1 MKRALVSVEVAA
13 RARVTHVRDARPD
26 AGHARARVRAAR
38 NPVGVDGSPVMFRR
52 KKSVSARAEET
63 PPEDAPSDPADD
75 ASLWSDDSMTPERG
89 VLTRGAVRGLPGD
102 GSDGDASPSSRSLLS
117 VDSAASIPSRAH
129 SVSTDRWRRDAL
141 EALSA
146 RMLNEE
152 TRETR
157 ELAAR
162 EARHREE
169 QDRKRAGVLAS
180 LPSALA
186 SRLRRGGR
194 KPGKP
199 SSARSARGDGGSS
212 AEDASDLGFRASAFA
227 PHVSDDH
234 VADEAASTRA
244 YGLSRVGPH
253 PCERKRAEGEE
264 PSRRVPRVARVALA
278 VLPARGRPR
287 EGTEGT
293 LEALRRD
300 GFEIRDARALAESS
314 LENRMVSLSRML
326 ECGAVVNGL
335 NAVDAETWKNYRAAR
350 AAGVLVFNYDCP
362 GLYGALDAH
371 VDVTCAV
378 SKFVPPYSVNLEAR
392 CDAKEDGYR
401 EVLIHVVAGPDHDAE
416 RVALRDAVLPRL
428 VERCRARRIRP
439 VYVDL
444 RSDAAGCGPGHA
456 LRVADVA
463 RGAAVHVVLVSGK
476 HEPELNGDAR
486 VRAFVDKIPR
496 GGERDLEA

>member
-1 MKRALVSVEVAA
+1 MSNGALTSVTPGETRRASIETSPNAAFLGEKRSRARRRRVSKRPSGVGDSATRVSASPRKRLSITVDFISKLSRSWRTVKRALVSVKVAA

-117 VDSAASIPSRAH
+117 VDSAASTPSRAR

-152 TRETR
+152 TREAR

-186 SRLRRGGR
+186 SRLRRSGR
-194 KPGKP
+194 KP

-212 AEDASDLGFRASAFA
+212 ADDASDLGGASAFA

-234 VADEAASTRA
+234 EAASTRA
-244 YGLSRVGPH
+244 
-253 PCERKRAEGEE
+253 
-264 PSRRVPRVARVALA
+264 
-278 VLPARGRPR
+278 PA
-287 EGTEGT
+287 
-293 LEALRRD
+293 
-300 GFEIRDARALAESS
+300 
-314 LENRMVSLSRML
+314 
-326 ECGAVVNGL
+326 
-335 NAVDAETWKNYRAAR
+335 
-350 AAGVLVFNYDCP
+350 
-362 GLYGALDAH
+362 
-371 VDVTCAV
+371 
-378 SKFVPPYSVNLEAR
+378 
-392 CDAKEDGYR
+392 
-401 EVLIHVVAGPDHDAE
+401 
-416 RVALRDAVLPRL
+416 
-428 VERCRARRIRP
+428 
-439 VYVDL
+439 
-444 RSDAAGCGPGHA
+444 
-456 LRVADVA
+456 
-463 RGAAVHVVLVSGK
+463 
-476 HEPELNGDAR
+476 
-486 VRAFVDKIPR
+486 
-496 GGERDLEA
+496 

>member
-117 VDSAASIPSRAH
+117 VDSAASTPSRAH

-199 SSARSARGDGGSS
+199 S
-212 AEDASDLGFRASAFA
+212 
-227 PHVSDDH
+227 
-234 VADEAASTRA
+234 
-244 YGLSRVGPH
+244 
-253 PCERKRAEGEE
+253 
-264 PSRRVPRVARVALA
+264 
-278 VLPARGRPR
+278 
-287 EGTEGT
+287 
-293 LEALRRD
+293 
-300 GFEIRDARALAESS
+300 
-314 LENRMVSLSRML
+314 
-326 ECGAVVNGL
+326 
-335 NAVDAETWKNYRAAR
+335 
-350 AAGVLVFNYDCP
+350 
-362 GLYGALDAH
+362 
-371 VDVTCAV
+371 
-378 SKFVPPYSVNLEAR
+378 
-392 CDAKEDGYR
+392 
-401 EVLIHVVAGPDHDAE
+401 
-416 RVALRDAVLPRL
+416 
-428 VERCRARRIRP
+428 
-439 VYVDL
+439 
-444 RSDAAGCGPGHA
+444 
-456 LRVADVA
+456 
-463 RGAAVHVVLVSGK
+463 
-476 HEPELNGDAR
+476 
-486 VRAFVDKIPR
+486 
-496 GGERDLEA
+496 